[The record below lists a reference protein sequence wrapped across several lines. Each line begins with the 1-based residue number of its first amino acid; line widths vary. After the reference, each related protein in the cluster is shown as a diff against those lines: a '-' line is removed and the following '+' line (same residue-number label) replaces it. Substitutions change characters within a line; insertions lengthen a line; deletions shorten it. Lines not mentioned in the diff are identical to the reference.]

1 MMAYK
6 GKFTPKNPKKYA
18 GDASNIV
25 FRSLWERKVMVD
37 LDENPNV
44 LLWGSEEVIIR
55 YVSPKDGKIHRYFPD
70 FIVRAKDRDGNIK
83 VIMLEIKPEKET
95 KPPTKGRK
103 KAEKL
108 LVEQMTFAV
117 NMAKWEAA
125 KRYCAERNIEFKV
138 VTEKHIFPNKGH
150 K

>member
-6 GKFTPKNPKKYA
+6 GKFVPMHPKKYA

-37 LDENPNV
+37 LDANPNV
-44 LLWGSEEVIIR
+44 LLWGSEEVVIP

-70 FIVRAKDRDGNIK
+70 FIVRAQDRNGDIK

-95 KPPTKGRK
+95 KPPSTRGRK
-103 KAEKL
+103 RPGQL
-108 LVEQMTFAV
+108 LKEQMTYDV
-117 NMAKWEAA
+117 NQAKWAA
-125 KRYCAERNIEFKV
+125 ARAYCAARNIEFKV
-138 VTEKHIFPNKGH
+138 VTEKLIFPKA